1 MSQSYTNWSGL
12 CLAKHITIKESRNE
26 ENGNIE
32 RDVHITI
39 DIPVARKML
48 VAAGWSYNEIYSVFD
63 IDIFEKVL
71 EQIDC
76 YGATFEIGGK

>member
-1 MSQSYTNWSGL
+1 M
-12 CLAKHITIKESRNE
+12 
-26 ENGNIE
+26 E
-32 RDVHITI
+32 RDVHIKI

-48 VAAGWSYNEIYSVFD
+48 IVAGWDFQKIQAASDDE
-63 IDIFEKVL
+63 IFEKVL

>member
-1 MSQSYTNWSGL
+1 M
-12 CLAKHITIKESRNE
+12 
-26 ENGNIE
+26 E
-32 RDVHITI
+32 RDVHVMI

-48 VAAGWSYNEIYSVFD
+48 ILAGWGYDEIRSSTD
-63 IDIFEKVL
+63 IEIFEKVL